1 MAFDSIL
8 AQVSPAAVKGYEL
21 ESSQTLKLT
30 RRNTDDAHARTC
42 TLTHTHTHIHA
53 VLLHYPLHI
62 VRSLVYL
69 GRQTSVVTNFV
80 LLSHAY
86 ANIRQN
92 I

>member
-30 RRNTDDAHARTC
+30 RRNTDDARARA
-42 TLTHTHTHIHA
+42 HSPTHTHIHA